1 MDKMSISYITHP
13 EENECLK
20 ADMRNLEEQN
30 WKLKEE
36 KKKLKEQK
44 KKLKEDLK
52 MKEDI
57 SIALQRQAD
66 DEHIR
71 FLDEQVKAYEYK
83 EENKK
88 LLADK
93 ETESKEMSRRLER
106 LNHFEDYVLD
116 RDYAT
121 EDFKEYLEAEGYKMT
136 EDGEI
141 VEIEDEVF
149 TDDD

>member
-36 KKKLKEQK
+36 K

-93 ETESKEMSRRLER
+93 QRESKEMLRRLER
-106 LNHFEDYVLD
+106 LNHFEDFVLEWD
-116 RDYAT
+116 RDGFAT
-121 EDFKEYLEAEGYKMT
+121 YLEEEGYKMDEET
-136 EDGEI
+136 LEI
-141 VEIEDEVF
+141 VDKED
-149 TDDD
+149 